1 MTSKFFHSIIL
12 VLMFS
17 VCSNAQTSTA
27 AISIVTEEVSK
38 EITEIVKSEKK
49 VTTKTIRPIVKK
61 GLQAT
66 IWPNPSNLGKVRLSV
81 ENLPE
86 EPLFIQIFNG
96 KDELIQEGVI
106 SGSQGASLNHT
117 LTLPDTSGNY
127 SIKLS
132 DTYKVIKQL
141 DLEIL

>member
-1 MTSKFFHSIIL
+1 MTSKFLQTFIL
-12 VLMFS
+12 LLMCS
-17 VCSNAQTSTA
+17 VYSFAQNST
-27 AISIVTEEVSK
+27 IGMTVVTEEVTK

-49 VTTKTIRPIVKK
+49 VTTRKFSPKK
-61 GLQAT
+61 QLVLQAN

-86 EPLFIQIFNG
+86 EPLFIQIFND

-106 SGSQGASLNHT
+106 NGSYGASLNHT
-117 LTLPDTSGNY
+117 LNLPDTSGTY

-132 DTYKVIKQL
+132 DTNKIIKNL